1 MLLQPCCRKSIDE
14 QTNTL
19 LDFLAAENGTVAAGA
34 QKPAETDRRRGD
46 IQQRRRRRRAMLA
59 PWTRCMPSRE
69 PRQENDQVKVQSFK
83 IWAIRA
89 RSDGCR
95 GPKRL
100 PLFLATSAAAGVGAC
115 GHAPGSEHPALLDF
129 LGDINRTRTIRRT
142 PEPRSWRK

>member
-46 IQQRRRRRRAMLA
+46 IQQRRRRRRRRAMLA

-69 PRQENDQVKVQSFK
+69 PRQENDHTC
-83 IWAIRA
+83 AI
-89 RSDGCR
+89 
-95 GPKRL
+95 
-100 PLFLATSAAAGVGAC
+100 
-115 GHAPGSEHPALLDF
+115 
-129 LGDINRTRTIRRT
+129 
-142 PEPRSWRK
+142 